1 MRAKKYTTSVV
12 RRLGLTIALGALL
25 ASCDSKNDGQ
35 TQAEEASKEIAT
47 TEAIKKYPG
56 CKDLGTIAK
65 ESGSLTIQKQ
75 KYAEENKSVVFYYKP
90 HFFDLAKENDSLIL
104 SFQDFFSNINYRIQC
119 KEEQLTTFL
128 SDKDEFEGE
137 LLVFFTVSGF
147 RKPIFSMAG
156 NSESGDGS
164 VDVYLEDND
173 ALIGSGSLVEIVN
186 LDK

>member
-47 TEAIKKYPG
+47 TEAIKKHPG

-75 KYAEENKSVVFYYKP
+75 KYAEANKSVVFYHKL
-90 HFFDLAKENDSLIL
+90 HFFDLVKENDSLIL
-104 SFQDFFSNINYRIQC
+104 SFNDYFSNIDYRIEC
-119 KEEQLTTFL
+119 KEEQLTALL
-128 SDKDEFEGE
+128 SEKDGFEGE

-147 RKPIFSMAG
+147 RKPIFS
-156 NSESGDGS
+156 NSEDSAGP
-164 VDVYLEDND
+164 DVYLVSND
-173 ALIGSGSLVEIVN
+173 VLIGSGSLVEIVN